1 MSVRST
7 DPLVRRL
14 SVALAGVVSALLLIG
29 ASFATWLRL
38 PDGAGGTTTVNGWGG
53 VGGGSQI
60 AGQNLNDAMAGQ
72 ATFRPGIIPLI
83 LGVLV
88 IVAASAI
95 AVAAI
100 GPRPHRVSAAVLIGA
115 GVLALGWGI
124 WRLLDP
130 DSVGLLATG
139 EGGPGW
145 GQWLTLA
152 AGLLAATAGLMVL
165 LGIADPPARVMSR
178 GIQA

>member
-1 MSVRST
+1 MPVRSS
-7 DPLVRRL
+7 DPLIRRL
-14 SVALAGVVSALLLIG
+14 TLALAGLIAALLLVG
-29 ASFATWLRL
+29 SSFATWLQL
-38 PDGAGGTTTVNGWGG
+38 PDGAGGITTVNGWGA
-53 VGGGSQI
+53 VGGGAQI
-60 AGQNLNDAMAGQ
+60 AGENLNDTMAGQ
-72 ATFRPGIIPLI
+72 ATFRPGVIPLI

-88 IVAASAI
+88 FVAALAI

-100 GPRPHRVSAAVLIGA
+100 GPRPHRVSAAVLIGL

-130 DSVGLLATG
+130 DSVGLLENG

-145 GQWLTLA
+145 GQWLALVGGVLAVA
-152 AGLLAATAGLMVL
+152 AGVLVL
-165 LGIADPPARVMSR
+165 LGAADPSARVISR

>member
-1 MSVRST
+1 MRST

-14 SVALAGVVSALLLIG
+14 GVALAGVVSALLLIG

-38 PDGAGGTTTVNGWGG
+38 PDDAGGTTTVNGWGG
-53 VGGGSQI
+53 VGGGAQI
-60 AGQNLNDAMAGQ
+60 AGQNLNDVMAGQ

-88 IVAASAI
+88 LLAAIVI

-100 GPRPHRVSAAVLIGA
+100 GPRPHRVSAATLIAA

-130 DSVGLLATG
+130 DTVGLLASG
-139 EGGPGW
+139 EGGAGG

-152 AGLLAATAGLMVL
+152 GGLLAVTAGMLVL
-165 LGIADPPARVMSR
+165 LGAVDPPPRVVSR